1 MSYQHHWVVVY
12 DEDWGAFMVDAE
24 TTNVMLEEG
33 DGTIYNKTTGHWE
46 FAEEGSEELAEY
58 QRLEEILAYQLTR
71 LDLTAGIGQDT
82 AMKTL
87 PKEIVATRTFVYDV
101 QDIVNSLIID
111 DENREASDVTLE
123 EVVDYIQDQLV
134 DDFGN
139 LYNFN
144 IHLSDE
150 DGKEL

>member
-46 FAEEGSEELAEY
+46 FAEEGSEELSEY
-58 QRLEEILAYQLTR
+58 QRLEEILAYNLTR

-82 AMKTL
+82 HMSRK
-87 PKEIVATRTFVYDV
+87 V
-101 QDIVNSLIID
+101 QVSISFQMTSGD
-111 DENREASDVTLE
+111 LE
-123 EVVDYIQDQLV
+123 W
-134 DDFGN
+134 
-139 LYNFN
+139 
-144 IHLSDE
+144 HSDE
-150 DGKEL
+150 DMTDEEIMQYAKECFFDDIYEYVSSDELMDIIHAEIIND